1 MKFEKEV
8 PLKSLI
14 CQFEHGFKA
23 LSRSNLISSSG
34 FHISVAGLLGIAGFV
49 LALKDS
55 KLSRLSSLDWLP
67 KTDNGSP
74 KLRLV
79 PGLQNLGNNCFLNVI
94 LQVTLEYV
102 VSLGFLVAWLP
113 SKNTEQRRESRKTN
127 TSV

>member
-1 MKFEKEV
+1 MRFEKEV
-8 PLKSLI
+8 TLKSLI
-14 CQFEHGFKA
+14 RQFEHGFKA

-34 FHISVAGLLGIAGFV
+34 FHISVAGLLGIAGIV

-102 VSLGFLVAWLP
+102 VSLGFLVA
-113 SKNTEQRRESRKTN
+113 
-127 TSV
+127 